1 VLDHHG
7 VEEIV
12 RSRLDPTSGLLVAR
26 SAGGDGCLTLIV
38 QANSLAHTPSRATG
52 AQAQANVWSLPR
64 SGRIETNGV
73 DTFVLCLDGQFEYR
87 DFDWVPEGQRE
98 ILTLLSRLAEA
109 YLAGKGCE
117 GERRGFFGRR
127 YSQLTLELDGQAYLF
142 KGRRL

>member
-1 VLDHHG
+1 MLDHHG

-12 RSRLDPTSGLLVAR
+12 RSRLDPTSGLFVAR

-38 QANSLAHTPSRATG
+38 QANSLTHTPSRATG
-52 AQAQANVWSLPR
+52 AQAQ
-64 SGRIETNGV
+64 IETNGV
-73 DTFVLCLDGQFEYR
+73 DTFVLCLDGQFGYR